1 MGGAAGKIA
10 AGCSCRE
17 SFAAHGPHLTDLAA
31 RVMLFTPTRTLCHQA
46 LAVMEIIRVLGPI
59 SRAELARQSHFK
71 PAALTGLTRYLLDEG
86 LVVEC
91 EEPRTTPSSGR
102 PSRLLRINSAS
113 KSVLG
118 IDIEP
123 DHK

>member
-46 LAVMEIIRVLGPI
+46 LATRNYGDLTKKVPSPRSALVLPSPKMASRRSSRPIWRDRRVKAVAT
-59 SRAELARQSHFK
+59 SF
-71 PAALTGLTRYLLDEG
+71 
-86 LVVEC
+86 
-91 EEPRTTPSSGR
+91 
-102 PSRLLRINSAS
+102 INSRGWS
-113 KSVLG
+113 LPFSG
-118 IDIEP
+118 CGCRI
-123 DHK
+123 